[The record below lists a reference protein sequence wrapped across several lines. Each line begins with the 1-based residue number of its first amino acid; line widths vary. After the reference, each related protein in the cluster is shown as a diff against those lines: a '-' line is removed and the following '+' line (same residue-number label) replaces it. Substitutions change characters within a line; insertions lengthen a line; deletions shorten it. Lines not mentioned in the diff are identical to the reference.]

1 MKVILVLL
9 DGLGDRTYAELGHR
23 TPLTAAD
30 TPNLDRLAKM
40 GSNGIF
46 HAFAPGRCLPS
57 ETAHFLMFGY
67 DMADFPGRGLLEAA
81 GENVSFEDPDV
92 LVLAHLSKVEFSGDG
107 VPKLEYGRDDIT
119 GDRAYL
125 SALYRRLTPYHY
137 DGVSF
142 EMHHI
147 GRNDGI
153 LVVKG
158 NVSPDISDSDPI
170 VRGMPIGR
178 IVPLAEAGEP
188 KAAAKTAAAMNQ
200 YLHWCYD
207 RLKDMPS
214 DKTLS
219 GGKLIRE
226 SEGMPVKG
234 IQGNFLLTQRAGR
247 RIVQEPFSAKWGFSP
262 ALIASGGVYKGIA
275 RELGFDF
282 MLFADTPSPG
292 RDLSERLH
300 AALEDDTHD
309 FIHVHTKVPDDVS
322 HNGDPLSKTTAI
334 GRLDAGFAGL
344 VDAIEKNSGLLA
356 VITADHSTPSR
367 SMLVHSGET
376 VPVVMVGG
384 AIRKDPVDR
393 FDEIAAA
400 SGSLGFLRGDE
411 LMHMILNCSDRSILD
426 GLRLGADRRPYLDAP
441 YPVFMIRNV
450 KNR

>member
-30 TPNLDRLAKM
+30 TPNLNRLAKM

-46 HAFAPGRCLPS
+46 HALAPGRCLPS

-81 GENVSFEDPDV
+81 GENVAFEDPDV
-92 LVLAHLSKVEFSGDG
+92 LVLAHLSKVDFSGNG
-107 VPKLEYGRDDIT
+107 VPRLEYGREDIT
-119 GDRAYL
+119 GDREYL
-125 SALYRRLTPYHY
+125 SKFYRRLTPYHCG
-137 DGVSF
+137 GVSF
-142 EMHHI
+142 ELHHI
-147 GRNDGI
+147 GRNEAI
-153 LVVKG
+153 LVVRG
-158 NVSPDISDSDPI
+158 DVSHDISDSDPI
-170 VRGMPIGR
+170 VKGMPIGR
-178 IVPLAEAGEP
+178 VVPLAESREP
-188 KAAAKTAAAMNQ
+188 KYAAKTAAAMNQ
-200 YLHWCYD
+200 YLNWCHD

-214 DKTLS
+214 NKTLS
-219 GGKLIRE
+219 GEKLTREVSGRPGKE
-226 SEGMPVKG
+226 

-247 RIVQEPFSAKWGFSP
+247 RIPQEPFSAKWGFSP

-275 RELGFDF
+275 MELGFDF
-282 MLFADTPSPG
+282 IRFADTPSPG
-292 RDLSERLH
+292 RDLSERIH

-322 HNGDPLSKTTAI
+322 HNGDPLSKTAAI
-334 GRLDAGFAGL
+334 GSLDAGFAGL

-400 SGSLGFLRGDE
+400 SGSLGFLRGNE

-426 GLRLGADRRPYLDAP
+426 GLRLGPDRRPYLDAA
-441 YPVFMIRNV
+441 YPPFMVRNPTE
-450 KNR
+450 